1 MKKLVAPLLIGV
13 MFGSYAMAED
23 MDLKAEIK
31 ALKKQ
36 MAELKAAQEKV
47 NIDALSKQ
55 LTEVKAHDAGDNI
68 KFSVDFRTAYDMID
82 YKLNGMPSQS
92 NGIWTNKLILNMAA
106 QPREDLVF
114 KGALG
119 VYKTFGHNSTLAYNP
134 FQNMDWYAT
143 QTPSGDANLRLRE
156 AYFLYF
162 GQAGNVPYTVSFGR
176 RPSTDGFLVNYR
188 EDNDR
193 PSSPIGHNINMEFDG
208 ASFMAKLEDVTGIPG
223 FSAKLCLGRGNSN
236 ADAKYPTFDNFMG
249 TLGGSTLL
257 AGASATPYGK
267 SNFDSANM
275 DLAGILATLY
285 DDGQYKAM
293 FTYFKGWNMMGAN
306 IVRKSQG
313 SVADNPGDMTTYKD
327 DTFAI
332 NLTDVGD
339 LTGGALSVQ
348 VSGIGD
354 EINDFLDDTIA
365 FASFAWSKTDPKGR
379 HGTFGAIVMNDA
391 GMIADPTQTEM
402 LGSPKS
408 ETGTS
413 YYVGL
418 NMPCPVVEDARFGI
432 EYNHGSKYWRS
443 FSYGEDTLVGSKLS
457 TRGDAYE
464 FYYNLPLLDKFLTAQ
479 FRYTY
484 IDYDYTG
491 SDMFF
496 GSTGTPRDVDTTP
509 GAVKSAQNIRLYL
522 RYRY

>member
-82 YKLNGMPSQS
+82 YKLKGMPSQS

-223 FSAKLCLGRGNSN
+223 FSAKLCLGRGNSDV
-236 ADAKYPTFDNFMG
+236 DAKYPTFDNYMG
-249 TLGGSTLL
+249 QLTSFSTQ
-257 AGASATPYGK
+257 TPYSK

-293 FTYFKGWNMMGAN
+293 FNYFKGWNMMGAN
-306 IVRKSQG
+306 FSYYNGVDASQG
-313 SVADNPGDMTTYKD
+313 YRV
-327 DTFAI
+327 

-365 FASFAWSKTDPKGR
+365 FASFAWSKTDPKGS
-379 HGTFGAIVMNDA
+379 HHVLNNSGDV
-391 GMIADPTQTEM
+391 IAMKEM

-457 TRGDAYE
+457 ARGNAYE

-496 GSTGTPRDVDTTP
+496 GSTGTPMDVDTTP